1 MSDNVFLW
9 FAGLIVIGLP
19 VLAMLMLYLSIK
31 AVKESVE
38 TTNSLKDEV
47 AKLKYDYA
55 KLEKLKDDVDMEL
68 YHALQQKDFA
78 EEKLEELGY
87 KHIEVINYIHA
98 GILRRLYTRDE
109 MGDLGMLLKNYGKDP
124 SSFSHEDI
132 HEII

>member
-87 KHIEVINYIHA
+87 KHI
-98 GILRRLYTRDE
+98 
-109 MGDLGMLLKNYGKDP
+109 
-124 SSFSHEDI
+124 
-132 HEII
+132 